1 MKPFRLNRTKV
12 MDSTI
17 TFQTPYEKRV
27 ELVVQAL
34 MASSTLD
41 NDVAQIA
48 AVQVLHALDSVPEKI
63 R

>member
-1 MKPFRLNRTKV
+1 

-17 TFQTPYEKRV
+17 TFQTPYEKRL
-27 ELVVQAL
+27 ELATQAL

-41 NDVAQIA
+41 NDVAQRA
-48 AVQVLHALDSVPEKI
+48 AAHVLQALDSIPEKI

>member
-1 MKPFRLNRTKV
+1 

-17 TFQTPYEKRV
+17 TFKTPYEKRL
-27 ELVVQAL
+27 ELVTQAL

-41 NDVAQIA
+41 NDVAHTA
-48 AVQVLHALDSVPEKI
+48 AVQVLHALDSIPEKKI

>member
-1 MKPFRLNRTKV
+1 

>member
-1 MKPFRLNRTKV
+1 MN
-12 MDSTI
+12 STI

-27 ELVVQAL
+27 ELVAQAL

-41 NDVAQIA
+41 NDVANKL
-48 AVQVLHALDSVPEKI
+48 AVEVLRALNSIPEKV